1 MVDQLLHEQLQ
12 QTNNYK
18 ELCAHMSR
26 RDKVLFKATTT
37 KLENVK
43 GMLKH
48 AIDAMEVYKKLVDQL
63 VIEIKKKKQSVQQ
76 CYPDGEGEAMD
87 IA

>member
-1 MVDQLLHEQLQ
+1 
-12 QTNNYK
+12 
-18 ELCAHMSR
+18 MSR

-48 AIDAMEVYKKLVDQL
+48 AIDAMEVYKKLVEQL
-63 VIEIKKKKQSVQQ
+63 VIEIKKKK
-76 CYPDGEGEAMD
+76 
-87 IA
+87 